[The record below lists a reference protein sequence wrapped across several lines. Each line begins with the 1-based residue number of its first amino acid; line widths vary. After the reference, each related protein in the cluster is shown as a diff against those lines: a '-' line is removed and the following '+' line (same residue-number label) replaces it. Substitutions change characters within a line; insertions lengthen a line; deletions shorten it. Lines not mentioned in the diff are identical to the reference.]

1 MKSRRPTWVACVALV
16 AACSMAPGRPT
27 DTEDTAP
34 PATSLSPQEQD
45 LAKRLAATARSE
57 LAPPKFLVEGAKVTK
72 EVVAGVA
79 PYPAT
84 DETDRRNLAAVTSFN
99 YATGSAVRV
108 VVDLGGERVVETR
121 VLPGPSAPAAP
132 EEKTRVREL
141 LEADSNEYQALFQ
154 APVGA
159 YDLGFFIS
167 SGTEDGGLEGHRIVL
182 VRPVYFRS
190 APDAPIAIV
199 DLTADRVLRYED

>member
-1 MKSRRPTWVACVALV
+1 MALMAAAA
-16 AACSMAPGRPT
+16 AACSAAQSPT
-27 DTEDTAP
+27 DAEAAAP
-34 PATSLSPQEQD
+34 PATYLSPQEQD
-45 LAKRLAATARSE
+45 LAKRLAAVARSE
-57 LAPPKFLVEGAKVTK
+57 LAPPEFLVEDATVTK

-79 PYPAT
+79 RYPAT
-84 DETDRRNLAAVTSFN
+84 DETDRRRLAAVTSFD
-99 YATGSAVRV
+99 YATGNAVRV
-108 VVDLGGERVVETR
+108 VVDLGEERVVETR

-132 EEKTRVREL
+132 EEKTRIREL
-141 LEADSNEYQALFQ
+141 LAADSTEYRALLQ
-154 APVGA
+154 APTDA

-167 SGTEDGGLEGHRIVL
+167 SGAEEAGLEGHRIVL